1 MSAAATTTPAC
12 SDVQNI
18 KDVFRCFICMEKLK
32 DARLCPHCSKLCCH
46 TCMRRW
52 LCEQRSHCPHCRA
65 HLHIHELVKCRWVE
79 EVTDQLESLKFVS
92 QNNKSHTKI
101 TPEDSCEIHKEKLTV
116 FCNTCMRSICHQC
129 ALWGGDIHHGHSFQP
144 IEDIYKQCSSKISN
158 EVNSIRQRIGSFVS
172 KIEETDKKIE
182 KIKRA
187 KDIAVQEVQVTF
199 NNITSRLDRQLKQ
212 KLEKL
217 HSQKD
222 NLSSQMHSLEQFL
235 SEIDRDISQSS
246 KSRFI
251 ARSTELQETMEEIR
265 LKSIESLITE
275 EIEIV
280 FDSEV
285 VPRFAHGSFHIKDY
299 TRKKRYSNPLY
310 SRMLDTHGLKWRLK
324 VYPNGSGSSS
334 GEFLSVFLELHA
346 GPQRTSKYE
355 YRIELVHQGT
365 SRADPKKNII
375 REFASDFD
383 VGESWGYNRFFRL
396 DLLSREG
403 YLVND
408 SIQLRFSVRH
418 PSYYSKCSDLEWV
431 VEMLEKK
438 HQNVVAELGK
448 LKERLL
454 KGNPEEKISKD
465 EFSSET
471 RVELELSSLDASIDE
486 SSARFA
492 LTHKKEDEV
501 GSDESLNTSEGR
513 AVAGLANTPQSKCT
527 HRSLRRNSP
536 SNVTITRSSTSEKA
550 HASTSSSLVTN
561 QHQNAR
567 QLRESQLKLIANDA
581 SHQARK
587 DTYVVNNQEIIVV
600 DSDSDLDGISNGGV
614 VLRCDSISL
623 SSGEINSRSAS
634 QETSNES
641 CPSPVQRLLTED
653 NCSNL
658 ATGTYYNG
666 NHLSMPVHQCA
677 DDETNNNT
685 LPRMESTGNNSFL
698 NRDILEESG
707 N

>member
-1 MSAAATTTPAC
+1 MSAAAQQRQRAAMSREMC
-12 SDVQNI
+12 NVIDAVANI

-52 LCEQRSHCPHCRA
+52 LCEQRSHCPHCSLLEYFYLA
-65 HLHIHELVKCRWVE
+65 TSSKIKHAILKSKWVE

-280 FDSEV
+280 FD
-285 VPRFAHGSFHIKDY
+285 R
-299 TRKKRYSNPLY
+299 RKKRYSNPLY

-346 GPQRTSKYE
+346 GPQRTSKYG
-355 YRIELVHQGT
+355 IILPNFKST
-365 SRADPKKNII
+365 KKIN
-375 REFASDFD
+375 FPSQLASDFD

-454 KGNPEEKISKD
+454 KGKPEEKISKD
-465 EFSSET
+465 ESSSET

-600 DSDSDLDGISNGGV
+600 DSDSDLDGISNGG
-614 VLRCDSISL
+614 
-623 SSGEINSRSAS
+623 
-634 QETSNES
+634 
-641 CPSPVQRLLTED
+641 
-653 NCSNL
+653 
-658 ATGTYYNG
+658 Y
-666 NHLSMPVHQCA
+666 
-677 DDETNNNT
+677 
-685 LPRMESTGNNSFL
+685 
-698 NRDILEESG
+698 
-707 N
+707 